1 MNCYELQALRKMLF
15 LDVKDAA
22 ENVGDKPV
30 SNRTWQYWEA
40 GRSQVPEDIAESMLF
55 WNRWRDDM
63 LEVRLSQC
71 KPLIDNKKI
80 KLNHY
85 KTLDCFEKET
95 GKRNVI
101 TWRISQSI
109 AAQLYSEGFVELVE
123 SGGLS
128 AND

>member
-1 MNCYELQALRKMLF
+1 MF

-22 ENVGDKPV
+22 ENIGEKPV

-40 GRSQVPEDIAESMLF
+40 GRSQVPEDIAEAMQF
-55 WNRWRDDM
+55 WNQWRDGM
-63 LEVRLSQC
+63 LGVRLEQC
-71 KPLIDNKKI
+71 RPNDVCGGSEKI
-80 KLNHY
+80 KLNYY
-85 KTLDCFEKET
+85 KTLDCFEKVT

-109 AAQLYSEGFVELVE
+109 AAQLYSQGLVELVE

-128 AND
+128 ANAQD